1 MTVLKKELVTK
12 SSCSKEIAAPRKHGN
27 IITHYISMEKVTVV
41 SLLCITLKKCEEVAF
56 PKIKLS

>member
-27 IITHYISMEKVTVV
+27 IITHYISMEIV
-41 SLLCITLKKCEEVAF
+41 EEVAF